1 MEPMPGPPDRRA
13 QRLVSEV
20 KVWEKQRNDTGERVK
35 WMSTTDRAGEAG
47 PRLPRVPKSQN
58 LCDEVLA
65 RLVWTALQ

>member
-35 WMSTTDRAGEAG
+35 WMFTTDRARVKLARAY
-47 PRLPRVPKSQN
+47 PCVPKESKP
-58 LCDEVLA
+58 L
-65 RLVWTALQ
+65 